1 MSQDS
6 IRRDLEEHLELTPI
20 LDEDRNGSIVCL
32 GWKSPVYD
40 WNKISDVLDLPER
53 TESK

>member
-6 IRRDLEEHLELTPI
+6 IKRDMEEHPELTPI

-40 WNKISDVLDLPER
+40 WDKISDLTDLLKKG
-53 TESK
+53 ESK